1 MVDNSQLHKVSITW
15 GECVLMWSLE
25 TSMTQ
30 PQEFLQPP
38 SGLSLGQVP
47 EAARGPSQGDWEM
60 QLVSWQSQSGG
71 QGPPKTWEAG

>member
-1 MVDNSQLHKVSITW
+1 
-15 GECVLMWSLE
+15 
-25 TSMTQ
+25 MTQ

-47 EAARGPSQGDWEM
+47 EVARGPSQGDWEM
-60 QLVSWQSQSGG
+60 HLVSWQSQSGG